1 MLKRMALLFVVGA
14 CLHAQNPATAVYPG
28 GVATDKDLPP
38 QVNRFQTTL
47 TSDIVGSTTA
57 IPLATTSGLITQT
70 LITIDNEIMMVC
82 QVTDGT
88 HAAIGKSSCPNTD
101 GRGLGVGGTA
111 VSHSS
116 LSNTKL
122 VSGYLTAEQ
131 MNQSFAEIKALE
143 TNATK
148 NTTFNA
154 QTTTYQVLAADFTQ
168 LKTISVASGTFTITL
183 VASGSQPA
191 AGQFIRVIN
200 YGSGVVTIARSGQNI
215 NGATTSLTLPAST
228 STTPAEALII
238 SDGTNYFGA
247 VSGTTVPNA
256 KGGTGGDS
264 SSATGYAKVAAGT
277 WSYAAITVPYG
288 CAVGDPAG
296 SALATGVLCYVVV
309 PMAGTITG
317 WDIVTDAGTAT
328 VDVWKIATGS
338 AKPTVTNTITA
349 SALPAIASGTA
360 IHSTT
365 LTSWTTAVAAN
376 DILGFNY
383 TTGTTPKFI
392 LVNLQIAH

>member
-1 MLKRMALLFVVGA
+1 MLKRMALLFAVGV

-47 TSDIVGSTTA
+47 TADIVGSTTA

-88 HAAIGKSSCPNTD
+88 HVAIGKSTCPNTD
-101 GRGLGVGGTA
+101 GRGLGVGGMA

-131 MNQSFAEIKALE
+131 MNQSFAEIKAIE
-143 TNATK
+143 TGATK
-148 NTTFNA
+148 NTILPNTA
-154 QTTTYQVLAADFTQ
+154 P
-168 LKTISVASGTFTITL
+168 S
-183 VASGSQPA
+183 
-191 AGQFIRVIN
+191 AGQIPVGNAGGTAYAPVTVSGDSTMTSAGVMTNTKIN
-200 YGSGVVTIARSGQNI
+200 NKT
-215 NGATTSLTLPAST
+215 LTLA
-228 STTPAEALII
+228 
-238 SDGTNYFGA
+238 
-247 VSGTTVPNA
+247 
-256 KGGTGGDS
+256 
-264 SSATGYAKVAAGT
+264 
-277 WSYAAITVPYG
+277 YG

-309 PMAGTITG
+309 PLAGTITG
-317 WDIVTDAGTAT
+317 WDIVVDAGTGT
-328 VDVWKIATGS
+328 IDVWKIATGT

-349 SALPAIASGTA
+349 SALPAISTGTA

-365 LTSWTTAVAAN
+365 LTSWTTSVAAN

-383 TTGTTPKFI
+383 STGTVPKFI
-392 LVNLQIAH
+392 MVNLQIAH